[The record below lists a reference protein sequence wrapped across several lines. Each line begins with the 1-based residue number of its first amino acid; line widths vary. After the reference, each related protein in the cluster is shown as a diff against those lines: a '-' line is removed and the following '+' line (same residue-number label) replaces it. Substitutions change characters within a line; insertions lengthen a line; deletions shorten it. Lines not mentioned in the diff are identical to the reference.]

1 MVVGNLIITSTP
13 KCNHSVRC
21 QSDVSSCWGHDIWSM
36 IAGPAT
42 GTLIHPLVFS
52 DASHYSITMLNGPM
66 GGVWDVVRGT
76 LLGAGAEVIS
86 GAAGKPTLAV
96 ELGLLDKYSAIGA

>member
-1 MVVGNLIITSTP
+1 
-13 KCNHSVRC
+13 
-21 QSDVSSCWGHDIWSM
+21 
-36 IAGPAT
+36 
-42 GTLIHPLVFS
+42 
-52 DASHYSITMLNGPM
+52 MLNGPK